1 VHALRV
7 LDEDRLEERAMALS
21 GSTALMD
28 DTRAAFDS
36 VASTYDRS
44 NAENPIL
51 CEMRR
56 RTLFALQAHV
66 RSGAR
71 VLDLGCGP
79 GCDDESLVRAG
90 YLVTAVDCSSE
101 MVAQARRR
109 IRVARLEDA
118 VDVHALGIQE
128 LDRLPAAAFDA
139 AYSSFGPLNC
149 VPDLPH
155 AARLIA
161 DRVRPGGVFVAS
173 VIGRICPW
181 EIGVFLGRGDWTR
194 ARVRFAP
201 GFVPVPLNR
210 RTVWTR
216 YYSPSLFTQIF
227 EEAGFA
233 RVSLRA
239 LGLLVPPPYMQ
250 AFASRH
256 PSLVA
261 ALQRIEDRVAHWP
274 GFRAGGDHFLIV
286 MKRG

>member
-1 VHALRV
+1 
-7 LDEDRLEERAMALS
+7 MALS
-21 GSTALMD
+21 GSAARMD

-51 CEMRR
+51 FQMRR

-79 GCDDESLVRAG
+79 GCDEESLARAG
-90 YLVTAVDCSSE
+90 YRVTAVDCSSE

-128 LDRLPAAAFDA
+128 LDRLPAASFDA

-149 VPDLPH
+149 VPDLQH
-155 AARLIA
+155 AAHLIA
-161 DRVRPGGVFVAS
+161 ERVRPGGVFAAS
-173 VIGRICPW
+173 VIGRLCPW
-181 EIGVFLGRGDWTR
+181 EIGVFLARRDWAR
-194 ARVRFAP
+194 ARVRFAQE
-201 GFVPVPLNR
+201 FVPVPLNG

-216 YYSPSLFTQIF
+216 YYSPAAFTEIF
-227 EEAGFA
+227 EQAGFA

-239 LGLLVPPPYMQ
+239 LGLMVPPPYMQ
-250 AFASRH
+250 TFASRH
-256 PSLVA
+256 AALVA
-261 ALQRIEDRVAHWP
+261 ALQRIEDRVAAWP
-274 GFRAGGDHFLIV
+274 GFRACGDHFLIV